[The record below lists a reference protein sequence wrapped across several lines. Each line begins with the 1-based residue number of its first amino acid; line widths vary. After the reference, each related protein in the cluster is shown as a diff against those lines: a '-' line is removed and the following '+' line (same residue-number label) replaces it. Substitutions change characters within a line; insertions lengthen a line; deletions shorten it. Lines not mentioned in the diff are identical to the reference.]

1 MTAIDLTTLT
11 DLFLTWI
18 VTYGASIFA
27 LALFLGALGVP
38 VPGTLF
44 VLAAGAF
51 VRQEVLDMGSAL
63 LFGLLGV
70 VIGDVISYGVG
81 YFARGWLTRRFGG
94 SATWQ
99 RAEASFQA
107 RGGIAVYLSR
117 WLITPIAIPI
127 DWIAGSSGY
136 RFSRFLLYD
145 AAGELTWLLLYGGLG
160 YWFGSQWEL
169 ISELASDMSGL
180 LVGVVVFGM
189 GVYLL
194 RRKRPLVNEDTEE
207 IGPISEI
214 SPI

>member
-27 LALFLGALGVP
+27 LALFLGALGIP

-51 VRQEVLDMGSAL
+51 VRQGVLDMGGAL
-63 LFGLLGV
+63 LFGLVGV
-70 VIGDVISYGVG
+70 VIGDAISYGVG
-81 YFARGWLTRRFGG
+81 YFARGWLTRRFGS

-99 RAEASFQA
+99 RAETSFQE

-180 LVGVVVFGM
+180 LVGVVVLGL

-194 RRKRPLVNEDTEE
+194 RRKRPLSNEEAPTAEMGVSGD
-207 IGPISEI
+207 
-214 SPI
+214 